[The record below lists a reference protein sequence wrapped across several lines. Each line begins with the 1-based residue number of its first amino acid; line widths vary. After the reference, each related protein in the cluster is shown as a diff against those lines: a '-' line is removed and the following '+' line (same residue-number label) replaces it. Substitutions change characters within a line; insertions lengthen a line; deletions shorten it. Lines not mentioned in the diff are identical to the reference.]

1 MFSDTAVTV
10 RRRLIPAALV
20 ALSLLAA
27 GCSSSGE
34 GQAQDPTDAAAFS
47 LAPACPSPPAQR
59 LKPTVDQINAIGE
72 AVNLPAWQAGDI
84 GASGRLSDGRVIW
97 LFGDTIRPDLQP
109 QLVAN
114 SMLVTSGE
122 CVSQLLDAISG
133 PVIPDVSPTT
143 VRWPMSVVVDRLDGQ
158 DRIIVLCARV
168 DRGNSGA
175 LGFTYLGT
183 SAAVF
188 VVESG
193 QAPQLVKVVDIT
205 PDSRDPDQINWG
217 AAATIHGGWYYVF
230 GTRLTG
236 EDLDFGRE
244 LFVARAPASDP
255 SVAKGWTFWDGSTW
269 QSKVGKAKLILPSQ
283 GGVSQTL
290 SVDHVGGTWVAVSK
304 LNGDIA
310 NFVYEWTAPRPSGP
324 WTPIKELKAPG
335 GFDTGDYQY
344 APLAHPEIELASG
357 DLLVSISRNTSDF
370 QRLIDDPEVGR
381 PYFAE
386 LPR

>member
-1 MFSDTAVTV
+1 MK
-10 RRRLIPAALV
+10 
-20 ALSLLAA
+20 LS
-27 GCSSSGE
+27 
-34 GQAQDPTDAAAFS
+34 
-47 LAPACPSPPAQR
+47 PACPPPPTER
-59 LKPTVDQINAIGE
+59 PKPTVDQVNAIG
-72 AVNLPAWQAGDI
+72 AALDLPAWQAGDI
-84 GASGRLSDGRVIW
+84 GASGRLSDGRIIW
-97 LFGDTIRPDLQP
+97 LFGDTIRPSLQP

-114 SMLVTSGE
+114 SMLITSGE
-122 CVSQLLDAISG
+122 CVSQLLDAASG

-143 VRWPMSVVVDRLDGQ
+143 VRWPMSVVVDQLNGQ
-158 DRIIVLCARV
+158 DTIVVLCARV
-168 DRGNSGA
+168 DRGNSGS

-188 VVESG
+188 TVESG
-193 QAPQLVKVVDIT
+193 QAPQLLKVVDIT

-217 AAATIHGGWYYVF
+217 AASTIHDGWFYVF

-244 LFVARAPASDP
+244 LFVARAPAADP
-255 SVAKGWTFWDGSTW
+255 SAPKGWEFWDGAAW

-290 SVDHVGGTWVAVSK
+290 SVDYVGGTWVAVSK

-310 NFVYEWTAPRPSGP
+310 NFVYEWTAPHPWGP
-324 WTPIKELKAPG
+324 WKAIKELKAPG

-344 APLAHPEIELASG
+344 APLAHPEVELASG
-357 DLLVSISRNTSDF
+357 DLLVSVSRNTSDF
-370 QRLIDDPEVGR
+370 QRLIDDPEIGR
-381 PYFAE
+381 PYFVE